1 MAIVRRLWKGLNSQ
15 LRYQIIFPFLLL
27 TFMVAAVGS
36 FVVFFLLGQRL
47 QESFDAD
54 LTNLTRSVSDDL
66 SRREASNLQFLRQ
79 ATFAAASNENP
90 DAVIPSVA
98 DALAKG
104 NIDGLTKA
112 ITLLF
117 RSTSNPGST
126 HIDRLIV
133 FDKTQH
139 SVVDFEWDSGAAHT
153 SFRSNPLLDL
163 RGVPF
168 TRYILDAKSDG
179 QGDKY
184 AGLIRFS
191 DTVTNTLYFATF
203 APIYRS
209 SNNPTSDAGGDVVIG
224 GMLVAVPVD
233 QLLMDI
239 KSPLNLDGLTL
250 YNSENGQMLGTTF
263 SDRTAVVPMDAL
275 LVTDVM
281 RSATQIETAT
291 ATIGTT
297 ASISATA
304 TTPISTTASISD
316 TATTPI
322 SATASISATATVPIS
337 ATATVSDTRY
347 TKLIFKINSIGNEAY
362 QFAYVPLRIRGAIL
376 GILAPARSRAYMTA
390 TWNSTVWPVMGL
402 VVSLALTILIAGFF
416 IARHITMPLEELARA
431 SLAVAEGKL
440 DRRARIAAQNEIGQL
455 AVNFNQM
462 TGFLVRLYDQVQAEA
477 SQRAAIVESITDGIV
492 VVDDQGNVQTINRAT
507 RRLMHLAETAPP
519 PAKLSDIPMQKVA
532 EGGTNFGTHRTQDL
546 YALGEHIVRVSIAPV
561 VGADGV
567 RSGYVCLLQ
576 DMTAEVAMD
585 RAKTNFIGT
594 ISHEL
599 RTPLTVISG
608 NADLLLRG
616 LAGRLEGEQPS
627 FVETIRQHSNNMASL
642 LQNVIIVANLDSGST
657 STDLEAL
664 ELLRPVEEANW
675 RVQSQIKAKG
685 LTLTLQIPKD
695 LRPVWADFDHVRQ
708 VVYQLLDNARRYTQ
722 QGSITVRA
730 LDCGSHVRV
739 EVQDTGRGIPP
750 DMQKQIFERFI
761 RGDGTS
767 EGINSAERGIGLG
780 LAICKQL
787 VERLG
792 GIIEVTSIPG
802 EGSTFAFTLRYAHD
816 PSSPENE
823 TSLATAA

>member
-1 MAIVRRLWKGLNSQ
+1 MAMVRRLWKGLNSQ

-47 QESFDAD
+47 QESFDTD

-79 ATFAAASNENP
+79 ATFAAASNEP
-90 DAVIPSVA
+90 LGGAIPSVA
-98 DALAKG
+98 DALAG
-104 NIDGLTKA
+104 EDIDGLTKA
-112 ITLLF
+112 ITRLF
-117 RSTSNPGST
+117 NTTKNTSSL

-133 FDKTQH
+133 FDKTQR
-139 SVVDFEWDSGAAHT
+139 SVIDFEWRSENDHA
-153 SFRSNPLLDL
+153 SFSSYPSLDL
-163 RGVPF
+163 QGLPF
-168 TRYILDAKSDG
+168 TRSILDAKSDG

-191 DTVTNTLYFATF
+191 DTNTLYFATF

-209 SNNPTSDAGGDVVIG
+209 SNRPVSDPNIDVVIG
-224 GMLVAVPVD
+224 GMIVAVPVD
-233 QLLMDI
+233 QLLIDI
-239 KSPLNLDGLTL
+239 KNPLNLDGLTL
-250 YNSENGQMLGTTF
+250 YKSDNGEVLGTTF
-263 SDRTAVVPMDAL
+263 SDRTAVMPMDEF

-281 RSATQIETAT
+281 RSATETAT
-291 ATIGTT
+291 ATISTT
-297 ASISATA
+297 ASISDTATA
-304 TTPISTTASISD
+304 PISTTASISD

-322 SATASISATATVPIS
+322 SATAPI
-337 ATATVSDTRY
+337 SDTRY
-347 TKLIFKINSIGNEAY
+347 TKLIFKINSIDNEAY

-376 GILAPARSRAYMTA
+376 GILAPARSRTHMTA

-431 SLAVAEGKL
+431 SIAIAEGKL
-440 DRRARIAAQNEIGQL
+440 DQRARIAAQNEIGQL
-455 AVNFNQM
+455 AVSFNQM

-477 SQRAAIVESITDGIV
+477 SQRAAIVESIADGIV

-532 EGGTNFGTHRTQDL
+532 EGGTSFGTQRTQDL

-561 VGADGV
+561 VGADGM

-685 LTLTLQIPKD
+685 LTLTLQIPKG

-730 LDCGSHVRV
+730 LDCGTHVRV

-802 EGSTFAFTLRYAHD
+802 EGSTFAFTLRYAND

>member
-1 MAIVRRLWKGLNSQ
+1 MAMVRRLWKGLNSQ

-27 TFMVAAVGS
+27 TFMVAVVGA

-47 QESFDAD
+47 QESFDTD

-66 SRREASNLQFLRQ
+66 IRREASNLQFLRQ
-79 ATFAAASNENP
+79 ATFAAASNEAP
-90 DAVIPSVA
+90 GGEIPSVA
-98 DALAKG
+98 DALAGG
-104 NIDGLTKA
+104 NLEGLTKA
-112 ITLLF
+112 ISRLF
-117 RSTSNPGST
+117 RSTQNTSSL

-133 FDKTQH
+133 FDKTQW
-139 SVVDFEWDSGAAHT
+139 SVVDLEW
-153 SFRSNPLLDL
+153 RSENDHALFSSHPPLDL
-163 RGVPF
+163 QGIPF
-168 TRYILDAKSDG
+168 IRSILDAKSDG

-191 DTVTNTLYFATF
+191 DTNTLYFATF

-209 SNNPTSDAGGDVVIG
+209 SNNPISDSSSDVVIG
-224 GMLVAVPVD
+224 GMIVAVPVD

-239 KSPLNLDGLTL
+239 KKPLNLDGLTL
-250 YNSENGQMLGTTF
+250 YSYEDGHVLGTTF
-263 SDRTAVVPMDAL
+263 SDRAAVIPMDEPLIAN
-275 LVTDVM
+275 VM
-281 RSATQIETAT
+281 RSATEPETAPISAT
-291 ATIGTT
+291 APAT
-297 ASISATA
+297 ISATA
-304 TTPISTTASISD
+304 TI
-316 TATTPI
+316 
-322 SATASISATATVPIS
+322 
-337 ATATVSDTRY
+337 SDTRY
-347 TKLIFKINSIGNEAY
+347 TKLIFKTNSIDNEAY
-362 QFAYVPLRIRGAIL
+362 QFAYVPLRIRGALI
-376 GILAPARSRAYMTA
+376 GILAPARSRTYMTA

-431 SLAVAEGKL
+431 SIAIAEGKL

-455 AVNFNQM
+455 AVSFNQM

-492 VVDDQGNVQTINRAT
+492 VVDDQGNIQTINRAT

-532 EGGTNFGTHRTQDL
+532 EGGSSFGTQRTQDL

-561 VGADGV
+561 VGADGM

-616 LAGRLEGEQPS
+616 LAGRLEGEQPN

-642 LQNVIIVANLDSGST
+642 LQNVIIVANLDSGAT
-657 STDLEAL
+657 STELEAL

-675 RVQSQIKAKG
+675 RLQSQIKAKG
-685 LTLTLQIPKD
+685 LTLTLQIPKE

-730 LDCGSHVRV
+730 LDCGTHVRV

-802 EGSTFAFTLRYAHD
+802 EGSTFAFTLRYAND

>member
-1 MAIVRRLWKGLNSQ
+1 MVMVRRLWKGLNSQ

-27 TFMVAAVGS
+27 TFMVAAVGA

-47 QESFDAD
+47 QESFDTD
-54 LTNLTRSVSDDL
+54 LTNLTRSVSDDV

-79 ATFAAASNENP
+79 ATFAAASNEAP
-90 DAVIPSVA
+90 GGEIPSVA
-98 DALAKG
+98 DALAAG
-104 NIDGLTKA
+104 NIEGLTKA
-112 ITLLF
+112 ITRIF
-117 RSTSNPGST
+117 RSTQNTSSI

-133 FDKTQH
+133 FDKTRR
-139 SVVDFEWDSGAAHT
+139 SVVDLEW
-153 SFRSNPLLDL
+153 RSENDHALFFSHPPLDL
-163 RGVPF
+163 QGVPF
-168 TRYILDAKSDG
+168 TKYILDAKSDG

-191 DTVTNTLYFATF
+191 DTNTLYFATF

-209 SNNPTSDAGGDVVIG
+209 SNSPVSDSNSDVVIG
-224 GMLVAVPVD
+224 GMIVAVPVD
-233 QLLMDI
+233 QLLIDI
-239 KSPLNLDGLTL
+239 KNPLNLDGLTL
-250 YNSENGQMLGTTF
+250 YNSVSGEVLGTTF
-263 SDRTAVVPMDAL
+263 SDRAAVMPMDNL

-281 RSATQIETAT
+281 RSATESSLST
-291 ATIGTT
+291 
-297 ASISATA
+297 S
-304 TTPISTTASISD
+304 PIT
-316 TATTPI
+316 
-322 SATASISATATVPIS
+322 
-337 ATATVSDTRY
+337 DTRY
-347 TKLIFKINSIGNEAY
+347 TTLMFKTNSIANEAY
-362 QFAYVPLRIRGAIL
+362 QFAYVPLRIRGAVI
-376 GILAPARSRAYMTA
+376 GILAPARSRTYMTA

-402 VVSLALTILIAGFF
+402 VVSLAFTILIAGFF

-431 SLAVAEGKL
+431 STAIAEGKL
-440 DRRARIAAQNEIGQL
+440 DQRARITAQNEIGQL
-455 AVNFNQM
+455 AVSFNQM

-477 SQRAAIVESITDGIV
+477 IQRAAIVESITDGIV
-492 VVDDQGNVQTINRAT
+492 VVDDQGNIQNINRAT

-532 EGGTNFGTHRTQDL
+532 EGGSSFGTQRTQDL

-561 VGADGV
+561 VGTDGT

-642 LQNVIIVANLDSGST
+642 LQNVIIVANLDSGAT
-657 STDLEAL
+657 STDLEVL

-730 LDCGSHVRV
+730 LDCGTHVRV

-802 EGSTFAFTLRYAHD
+802 EGSTFAFTLRYVND